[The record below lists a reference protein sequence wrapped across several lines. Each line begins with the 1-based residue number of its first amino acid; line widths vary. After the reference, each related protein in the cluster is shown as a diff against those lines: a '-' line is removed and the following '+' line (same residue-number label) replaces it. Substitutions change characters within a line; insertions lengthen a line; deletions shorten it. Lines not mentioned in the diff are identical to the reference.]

1 MHSLTLSL
9 ASVASAYARSKDYH
23 KHRDVLQ
30 AAVLVD
36 EFVKELAC
44 ALEATTPSAAAFDDI
59 GPVPAGAELE
69 SEPQLAGDA
78 AAASAG
84 AAEG

>member
-1 MHSLTLSL
+1 M
-9 ASVASAYARSKDYH
+9 ASAYARSKDYH

-59 GPVPAGAELE
+59 GPVAAAAAAGAELE

-78 AAASAG
+78 GG
-84 AAEG
+84 AAES